1 MSTPTAPLQAPSGA
15 VADGVL
21 DAVSRLLAD
30 RTWAEVR
37 MADVAE
43 RAGVSRQT
51 VYNVFGTREGLAQ
64 AYVSRESDAFLTA
77 LEHVI
82 TTRADEP
89 IAALAAALEIFLAAA
104 ETHPLVRAIS
114 ASEQGDELLTLVTT
128 RGGPVIGRL
137 TERLADLIAETWAG
151 VDAAKATL
159 LADTLIRLAI
169 SHASLPGATPERT
182 AEDVATT
189 LGPFI
194 EQELTEAG
202 LSA

>member
-1 MSTPTAPLQAPSGA
+1 VSSPAVSPPAPAGA
-15 VADGVL
+15 VADSAL
-21 DAVSRLLAD
+21 DAVSELLAD

-51 VYNVFGTREGLAQ
+51 LYNVFGTREGLAQ
-64 AYVSRESDAFLTA
+64 AYVNRESDAFLTA

-82 TTRADEP
+82 TTRAEEP

-114 ASEQGDELLTLVTT
+114 ASDQGDELLTLVTT

-137 TERLADLIAETWAG
+137 TDRLADLIAETWAG
-151 VDAAKATL
+151 VDPAKARL

-169 SHASLPGATPERT
+169 SHAGLPGAEPERT
-182 AEDVATT
+182 AEAVATT

-194 EQELTEAG
+194 EQELAEAG